1 MHAPIKA
8 PANQMADAP
17 AISQLHDLRYRL
29 EYLGLRILIG
39 LVRLFPI
46 DVAGSISAKLW
57 RLIAPYNR
65 RHSRALANLE
75 RAFPDKTPEEREGI
89 ALRMW
94 ENLGRVM
101 VETMN
106 IDRLLK
112 EPDRLHVTN
121 GHVIARYKDKMGP
134 VLIVTMH
141 MGNWELGM
149 WPITLAGVKPGGVYR
164 LVKNPY
170 VDRYLRAQR
179 QDLYPGGL
187 FGSRHA
193 PGKEEGQKTARVIM
207 DYVRQG
213 GRLGFISDLYDA
225 QGIEVPFFGYP
236 AKSMPIAAMIARRV
250 GARIWIGR
258 CVRIGKRACF
268 DVNVN
273 ELRYPA
279 HQQSGG
285 RHPQHYRGHP
295 AAFRVLDQGKSR
307 PIHVVESALVL
318 SFCISL
324 ICR

>member
-1 MHAPIKA
+1 VAPPSKI
-8 PANQMADAP
+8 PP
-17 AISQLHDLRYRL
+17 LRDLRYRL
-29 EYLGLRILIG
+29 EYLGLRFLIG
-39 LVRLFPI
+39 LVRLAPI
-46 DVAGSISAKLW
+46 DVAGSISAKAW
-57 RLIAPYNR
+57 RLLAPLNR
-65 RHSRALANLE
+65 RRHNRALANLA
-75 RAFPDKTPEEREGI
+75 RAFPDKSPQERERI
-89 ALRMW
+89 ARAAW

-106 IDRLLK
+106 IDRILK
-112 EPDRLHVTN
+112 QPDRLHVTN
-121 GHVIARYKDKMGP
+121 GHVIGRYKDKMGP

-149 WPITLAGVKPGGVYR
+149 WPIMRAGVRPAGVYR

-187 FGSRHA
+187 FGSRRA
-193 PGKEEGQKTARVIM
+193 PGKEEGQKTARLIM

-258 CVRIGKRACF
+258 CIRIGNRACF

-273 ELRYPA
+273 ELRIPRTSNQA
-279 HQQSGG
+279 ADIHAITAAIQ
-285 RHPQHYRGHP
+285 RHFETWIRETPEQFMWSNR
-295 AAFRVLDQGKSR
+295 RWS
-307 PIHVVESALVL
+307 
-318 SFCISL
+318 
-324 ICR
+324 

>member
-1 MHAPIKA
+1 
-8 PANQMADAP
+8 MAERS
-17 AISQLHDLRYRL
+17 AIPPLRDLRYRL
-29 EYLGLRILIG
+29 EYLGLRFLIG
-39 LVRLFPI
+39 LVRLVPI
-46 DVAGSISAKLW
+46 DLAGSISAKAW
-57 RLIAPYNR
+57 RVLAPLNR
-65 RHSRALANLE
+65 RRHGRALANLE
-75 RAFPDKTPEEREGI
+75 RAFPDKTPAERERI
-89 ALRMW
+89 ARDAW

-106 IDRLLK
+106 IDRILK
-112 EPDRLHVTN
+112 QPDRLHVTN
-121 GHVIARYKDKMGP
+121 GHVMARYKDKMGP

-149 WPITLAGVKPGGVYR
+149 WPIMRAGVRPAGVYR

-187 FGSRHA
+187 FGSRRA
-193 PGKEEGQKTARVIM
+193 PGKEEGQKTARLIM

-258 CVRIGKRACF
+258 CIRIGNRACF

-273 ELRYPA
+273 ELRIPRTSNQA
-279 HQQSGG
+279 EDI
-285 RHPQHYRGHP
+285 RAIT
-295 AAFRVLDQGKSR
+295 AAIQRNFETWIRETPEQFMWSNR
-307 PIHVVESALVL
+307 RWS
-318 SFCISL
+318 
-324 ICR
+324 